1 MVCYVLIYS
10 YGVNCMKKLFSVL
23 LAVLMVGCGN
33 VAQQGPAVEESKN
46 LTTVC
51 SYLSGEIKGADNGW
65 YEVMRHSDGTADIV
79 YTDVSAGTRSVFG
92 DARSINVPY
101 GSLSAVFVA
110 DGYVYHYFYGFP
122 ESMGKEENNSI
133 LYQYDTDGKL
143 LQTKV
148 FEAEEKFT
156 IGSAVVSDGENL
168 YFSGY
173 GNEKFNIYTVNQNNL
188 EAQTFYQS
196 DDQFELT
203 GGYKNQLVLFVIK
216 DGKRTMELLDTF
228 TLERKVLFET
238 RFPWYMLDENR
249 LYNYQDQKSVLK
261 TYSLENGRQSDIRL
275 FDKDDCVNNWQIPY
289 SATGGRYLAVYT
301 SQYEGNYEK
310 AYIYDL
316 HTEKLTE
323 VQRFYGKAVPAKIGN
338 QIYYLAPA
346 SEQRVFLNSGLTE
359 RIDYNYII
367 VSLENLCDGNGNN
380 IKVENQIEYR

>member
-1 MVCYVLIYS
+1 
-10 YGVNCMKKLFSVL
+10 MKKLFVIL
-23 LAVLMVGCGN
+23 LAFIMTGCNSFPQRDAGT
-33 VAQQGPAVEESKN
+33 VEN
-46 LTTVC
+46 YGLTTVC
-51 SYLSGEIKGADNGW
+51 QRISGEKTAGKNGW
-65 YEVMRHSDGTADIV
+65 YELIKHTDGTADITF
-79 YTDVSAGTRSVFG
+79 TDISTATRSPLA
-92 DARSINVPY
+92 DATAIDSPY

-133 LYQYDTDGKL
+133 LYQYDTGGKL
-143 LQTKV
+143 LQKKV

-188 EAQTFYQS
+188 DAQTFYQS
-196 DDQFELT
+196 DDQFKLT

-249 LYNYQDQKSVLK
+249 LYNYQDQKGVLK

-275 FDKDDCVNNWQIPY
+275 FDKDDRVNNWQIPY
-289 SATGGRYLAVYT
+289 GATGGRYLAVYT

-323 VQRFYGKAVPAKIGN
+323 VQRFYGKAVPAKIGDR
-338 QIYYLAPA
+338 IYYLAPA

-367 VSLENLCDGNGNN
+367 VSLENLCDGNRNN